1 VINLE
6 MNLRPRFIDH
16 KYKAELVKPV
26 SGRYAYPI
34 HTGDGLYTYREGGR
48 ASSCVAE
55 LTRE

>member
-1 VINLE
+1 